1 MDVLRKSRLMQLN
14 RPSTRGGSQDC
25 SDFSN
30 FMFAAAMFILMAALP
45 QARLAAS
52 DETSADVVVYGG
64 TSAGVAAAVQVVR
77 LGHSVILVEPSSH
90 IGGLT
95 SGGLG
100 FTDSGD
106 KRVIG
111 GVAREFYQRIRRHY
125 DQPSAWVQE
134 KSSDYPRYRPSED
147 AMWTFEPKVA
157 ETVFHQMLKEA
168 NVKVLT
174 APSQRQQ
181 RGSKYGAWQLGGGG
195 AVPVAPV

>member
-1 MDVLRKSRLMQLN
+1 MQLN

-25 SDFSN
+25 SDFCN

-77 LGHSVILVEPSSH
+77 LGHSVILIEPGSH

-134 KSSDYPRYRPSED
+134 KSSDYPRYRPRED
-147 AMWTFEPKVA
+147 AM
-157 ETVFHQMLKEA
+157 
-168 NVKVLT
+168 
-174 APSQRQQ
+174 
-181 RGSKYGAWQLGGGG
+181 
-195 AVPVAPV
+195 